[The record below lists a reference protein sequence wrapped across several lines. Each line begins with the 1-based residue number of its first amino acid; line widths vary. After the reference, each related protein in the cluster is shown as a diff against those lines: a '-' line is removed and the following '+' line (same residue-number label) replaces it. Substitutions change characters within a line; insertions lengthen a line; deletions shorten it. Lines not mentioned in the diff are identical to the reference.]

1 MTRDEFIDAVN
12 QFEKLEM
19 TQREF
24 SNELDKVLCKYT
36 DNQNCTFTSYCAQAC
51 ELGIYWLVRFAFPKL
66 TEEEVKAEVEYFV
79 NDCDYGKDPRD
90 VEFKGK
96 EYLLD
101 GAGSFY
107 DYLSDL

>member
-1 MTRDEFIDAVN
+1 MTRDEFIDAVE
-12 QFEKLEM
+12 QFERLER

-24 SNELDKVLCKYT
+24 SNELDKVLGKYT
-36 DNQNCTFTSYCAQAC
+36 IGINCTVSTYCKDAC

-66 TEEEVKAEVEYFV
+66 TYEEVKAEVDYFTE
-79 NDCDYGKDPRD
+79 DCDYGKDPRD

-107 DYLSDL
+107 DYLMSL

>member
-1 MTRDEFIDAVN
+1 MTREEFIDAVN
-12 QFEKLEM
+12 RFEKLER

-66 TEEEVKAEVEYFV
+66 TAEEAEAEVSYFV
-79 NDCDYGKDPRD
+79 DDCVYGKDPRD
-90 VEFKGK
+90 ITWNGK

-107 DYLSDL
+107 DYLMSL

>member
-1 MTRDEFIDAVN
+1 MTREEFIDAVN
-12 QFEKLEM
+12 RFEKLER
-19 TQREF
+19 TQRQF

-36 DNQNCTFTSYCAQAC
+36 ENQNCTFTSYCAQAC
-51 ELGIYWLVRFAFPKL
+51 ELGICYLVKFAFPKL
-66 TEEEVKAEVEYFV
+66 TAKEAKQEVDYFTG
-79 NDCDYGKDPRD
+79 DCDYGKDPRD

-107 DYLSDL
+107 DYLSVL

>member
-24 SNELDKVLCKYT
+24 SDELDKVLCKYT
-36 DNQNCTFTSYCAQAC
+36 DNQNCTLTPYCTQAC
-51 ELGIYWLVRFAFPKL
+51 GLGIYWLVRFAFPKL
-66 TEEEVKAEVEYFV
+66 SAEEVKEDVNYFTG
-79 NDCDYGKDPRD
+79 DCDYGKDPRD
-90 VEFKGK
+90 VEWNGK

-107 DYLSDL
+107 DYLMSL

>member
-12 QFEKLEM
+12 RFEKLER
-19 TQREF
+19 TQCEF

-36 DNQNCTFTSYCAQAC
+36 DNQNRTFTLYCAQAC
-51 ELGIYWLVRFAFPKL
+51 GLGMYYLVKFAFPKL
-66 TEEEVKAEVEYFV
+66 TAEEVKQEVDYFTG
-79 NDCDYGKDPRD
+79 DCDYGKDPRD
-90 VEFKGK
+90 VKFKGK

-107 DYLSDL
+107 DYLRDL